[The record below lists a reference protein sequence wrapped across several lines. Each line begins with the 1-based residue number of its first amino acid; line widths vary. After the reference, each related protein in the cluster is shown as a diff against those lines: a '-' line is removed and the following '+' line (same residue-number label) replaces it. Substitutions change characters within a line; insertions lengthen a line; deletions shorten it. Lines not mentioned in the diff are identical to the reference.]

1 MLLITRTFL
10 VSKSASYER
19 NVLDV
24 AYSAPVAKLGPGI
37 GQLMVFLWETDWDV
51 WAVDGGRVIHGGG
64 IGL

>member
-24 AYSAPVAKLGPGI
+24 AYSAPLAESGPNPE
-37 GQLMVFLWETDWDV
+37 QVMVVFKETAWENS
-51 WAVDGGRVIHGGG
+51 AFGGG
-64 IGL
+64 